1 VCLCLGLSETGLLRV
16 SGTVKL
22 CQELR
27 KGFDQGSFLEFD
39 SGDIPTL
46 ASLLKLFLRELPG
59 VLIPESH
66 RTQPLKVFRG
76 R

>member
-1 VCLCLGLSETGLLRV
+1 
-16 SGTVKL
+16 VKL

-27 KGFDQGSFLEFD
+27 KGFDQGSFPEFD

-59 VLIPESH
+59 VLIPKSH